1 MVMPVGRSRVAPP
14 LVAVDL
20 GASSGRVLVGAPTDR
35 GLDVSEIHRFANRP
49 VSVDGHTHWDVLAL
63 FTEVRDAILR
73 VRTRYG
79 VWPRSV
85 GVDAWGVDYAL
96 LDREGRLLSN
106 PVHYRDR
113 RTEGMVAR
121 AAAIAPKHELFA
133 ATGNQVLAI
142 NSLIQL
148 LSLVAN
154 DDPILEAAD
163 TLLTIPDLFH
173 HWLSGSRVVEF
184 TNATTTQC
192 FDPVRRGWATELIA
206 RFGVP
211 TRLFPEIVQP
221 GTILGQ
227 LLPEVVDDA
236 SAARIDVIAPATH
249 DTASAVAAIPLDNS
263 SAFLSCGTWSLVGV
277 AGADA
282 KLDSRTFEAG
292 LTNEGSAE
300 GAYLTLSVQAGLWLL
315 NEIRGQLKSA
325 GRSVGHPE
333 MLAAA
338 ASAVPLKSLFD
349 PNHPALLGFA
359 NVPTA
364 IRDRCARSGQ
374 VVPVDTG
381 AIVRATLESL
391 ALSFRQAIEAL
402 ETATNRRIDTVR
414 LVGGGSRNEL
424 LCQWTADASGRQ
436 VAAGPAEAS
445 AMGNLIVQSV
455 ATGLTSSIVEARAM
469 VAEASSVRWYDPHPS
484 DLWEEAYERFGVI
497 RDMQDPTG

>member
-1 MVMPVGRSRVAPP
+1 MMPIGRSHQAPP
-14 LVAVDL
+14 IVAVDL
-20 GASSGRVLVGAPTDR
+20 GASSGRVLVGIPTDQ

-49 VSVDGHTHWDVLAL
+49 VSVEGHTHWDVLAL
-63 FTEVRDAILR
+63 FAEVRDAILR
-73 VRTRYG
+73 VRRQYG
-79 VWPRSV
+79 VWPRSI
-85 GVDAWGVDYAL
+85 GVDAWGVDFGL

-113 RTEGMVAR
+113 RTDGMVAR

-133 ATGNQVLAI
+133 ATGNQVLAL
-142 NSLIQL
+142 NSLVQL
-148 LSLVAN
+148 LSLVVN

-192 FDPVRRGWATELIA
+192 FDPVQRGWAAELIA

-211 TRLFPEIVQP
+211 ARLFPEIVQP
-221 GTILGQ
+221 GTILGH

-236 SAARIDVIAPATH
+236 SAARINVIAPATH
-249 DTASAVAAIPLDNS
+249 DTASAVAAIPLDGS
-263 SAFLSCGTWSLVGV
+263 SAFVSCGTWSLVGV

-282 KLDSRTFEAG
+282 RLDSRTFDAG
-292 LTNEGSAE
+292 LTNEGSAD

-315 NEIRGQLKSA
+315 NEIRRQLESA
-325 GRSVGHPE
+325 GHSVGHAE
-333 MLAAA
+333 MLASA
-338 ASAVPLKSLFD
+338 ASAIPLTSLFD

-364 IRDRCARSGQ
+364 IRDLCARSGQ
-374 VVPVDTG
+374 VIPVDTG
-381 AIVRATLESL
+381 AIVRAALESL

-402 ETATNRRIDTVR
+402 ETATDRRIDTVR

-455 ATGLTSSIVEARAM
+455 ATGLTSSIVEARAL

-484 DLWEEAYERFGVI
+484 DLWEAAYERFRVI

>member
-1 MVMPVGRSRVAPP
+1 MRPLGRSHTAPP
-14 LVAVDL
+14 IVAVDL
-20 GASSGRVLVGAPTDR
+20 GASSGRVLVGVPSDQ
-35 GLDVSEIHRFANRP
+35 GLAVSEIHRFANRP
-49 VSVDGHTHWDVLAL
+49 VTVDGHTYWDVLAL
-63 FTEVRDAILR
+63 FAEVRDAILR
-73 VRTRYG
+73 VRRQYG

-85 GVDAWGVDYAL
+85 GVDAWGVDYSL

-121 AAAIAPKHELFA
+121 AAAIAPKRELFA
-133 ATGNQVLAI
+133 ATGNQVLAL

-148 LSLVAN
+148 LSLVAH
-154 DDPILEAAD
+154 DDPILEAAE
-163 TLLTIPDLFH
+163 TFLTIPDLFH

-192 FDPVRRGWATELIA
+192 FDPVRRGWASELIS
-206 RFGVP
+206 RFGVS

-236 SAARIDVIAPATH
+236 TAARIDVIAPATH
-249 DTASAVAAIPLDNS
+249 DTASAVAAIPLDAS
-263 SAFLSCGTWSLVGV
+263 SAFVSCGTWSLVGV

-282 KLDSRTFEAG
+282 RLDSRTFDAG
-292 LTNEGSAE
+292 LTNEGSAD
-300 GAYLTLSVQAGLWLL
+300 GDYLTLSVQAGLWLL
-315 NEIRGQLKSA
+315 NEIRGQLESA
-325 GRSVGHPE
+325 GRPVGYAE
-333 MLAAA
+333 LLASAAA
-338 ASAVPLKSLFD
+338 ANPLTSLFD

-359 NVPTA
+359 NVPAA
-364 IRDRCARSGQ
+364 IRGLCARSGQ

-381 AIVRATLESL
+381 AIVRAALESL

-402 ETATNRRIDTVR
+402 ENATNRRIDTVR

-424 LCQWTADASGRQ
+424 LCQWTADATGRQ

-445 AMGNLIVQSV
+445 AIGNLILQSV
-455 ATGLTSSIVEARAM
+455 ATGLASSIVEARAL

-484 DLWEEAYERFGVI
+484 HLWEAAYERFGVI
-497 RDMQDPTG
+497 RHMQGPTS